1 MKITIGNT
9 IHNLDIDQSCEIPVT
24 LDLIIMSPRRI
35 INIIK
40 YQIDIGTNYEFLA
53 AIVLVVLQAAK
64 LSRYLTI
71 PQIFGLLALP

>member
-1 MKITIGNT
+1 
-9 IHNLDIDQSCEIPVT
+9 
-24 LDLIIMSPRRI
+24 MSPRRI

-40 YQIDIGTNYEFLA
+40 FQIDIGTDYEFLA

-71 PQIFGLLALP
+71 PQIFALLALP